1 MPADDTATRILDAAG
16 PIFADKGFERAT
28 VRDICQAAGVNLAS
42 VNYYFRDKERL
53 YIEAVK
59 QAAMLRQSQVPMPQW
74 SAGTPPA
81 EKLRQFVRTM
91 LARMLGAEQAPWQAR
106 LMMREVFQPT
116 SACRELAEE
125 YFRPHFDLLLS
136 IVAELTP
143 PEMPFHQR
151 RRIADSVIGQCL
163 HYRLAGGVLRLLVP
177 ADELAAHY
185 QPEQLAEH
193 IAAFSLAALGASP
206 ALGDRADVSR

>member
-1 MPADDTATRILDAAG
+1 MPNDDTATRILDAAG

-28 VRDICQAAGVNLAS
+28 VRDICQAAGVNLAG

-59 QAAMLRQSQVPMPQW
+59 QAAKLRQSQVPMPQW
-74 SAGTPPA
+74 SACAPPA
-81 EKLRQFVRTM
+81 DKLRQFVRTM
-91 LARMLGAEQAPWQAR
+91 LTRMIGTEQAPWQAR

-125 YFRPHFDLLLS
+125 YFRPHFELLLS
-136 IVAELTP
+136 IVGELVP
-143 PEMPFHQR
+143 PEMAFHER

-163 HYRLAGGVLRLLVP
+163 HYRLAGDVLRLLVP

-185 QPEQLAEH
+185 QTDQLAKH
-193 IAAFSLAALGASP
+193 IAEFSLAAMGAVP
-206 ALGDRADVSR
+206 PMGQPLD